1 MSTRTDKEII
11 EDLKDVECQL
21 SPENLSCDGELSAS
35 QTQAKAKRLHARW
48 KKLLA
53 ELGRTPTNAE
63 MLGGA

>member
-1 MSTRTDKEII
+1 MSKRADKDII
-11 EDLKDVECQL
+11 DDIKDVESQF
-21 SPENLSCDGELSAS
+21 SPENLSCDGELSAI